1 MNVSCMFSYLCFLS
15 LVKFIILLFLF
26 CLQLLYGERKMRI
39 VHLFSLRRG
48 HENSNIRIIYIFV
61 RQKRQRQQIESKN
74 KTIIGK

>member
-1 MNVSCMFSYLCFLS
+1 MCHVCSLICDFLS

-26 CLQLLYGERKMRI
+26 CLQLLYGEIKMRI
-39 VHLFSLRRG
+39 VHLVSLRRG

-74 KTIIGK
+74 KTTIGT